1 MSRGREPVGGVL
13 NGLDAGRVRAVLL
26 MSGMPW
32 DELDDG
38 LQQVRLKVLEQQGEI
53 RDLAA
58 WTAVVATRTALDW
71 HRLRARDSRLHER
84 MADRWSRRS
93 PADHPQEHVVL
104 ALTVAEGLERLPKAQ
119 RQALVLRYYADL
131 SVPTI
136 ARLLDVPE
144 GTVKS
149 RIHGAVATLRRELRD
164 IRGTEA

>member
-1 MSRGREPVGGVL
+1 M
-13 NGLDAGRVRAVLL
+13 
-26 MSGMPW
+26 
-32 DELDDG
+32 
-38 LQQVRLKVLEQQGEI
+38 
-53 RDLAA
+53 
-58 WTAVVATRTALDW
+58 
-71 HRLRARDSRLHER
+71 
-84 MADRWSRRS
+84 
-93 PADHPQEHVVL
+93 VL